1 MFLFLP
7 LLTALFAICNLDGD
21 GGRLLLTITFVYKF
35 SRVYTDGILTPIE
48 WHFSTFLLVGGVHP

>member
-7 LLTALFAICNLDGD
+7 LFTALFAICNLNGD

-48 WHFSTFLLVGGVHP
+48 WHFSTLPS